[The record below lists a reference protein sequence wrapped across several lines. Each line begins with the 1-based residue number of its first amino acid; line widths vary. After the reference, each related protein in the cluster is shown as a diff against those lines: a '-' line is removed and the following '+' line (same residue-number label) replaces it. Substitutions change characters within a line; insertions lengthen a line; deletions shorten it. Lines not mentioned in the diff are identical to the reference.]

1 MIISRRTALT
11 SIAGIATLGIAEAAA
26 ADDTVKKTKMG
37 LCQYCAGF
45 ARQAAKRD
53 DEVDLFEPERFFE
66 FARRLGAGGYQVAL
80 GVLPAERAARLRR
93 QAESAGMYIEGIVK
107 APKNKGDL
115 ERFAAEM
122 QSAAAAGAK
131 MVRSTIFSGR
141 RYEVFESME
150 QYRQHDAQAMRS
162 LELAAPIAE
171 KFRVA
176 FAPENHKDHRIAER
190 VAALRKIDSE
200 FVGVCVDTGNNF
212 ALLEDPVDTVKALA
226 PWARGVHIK
235 DQALQLTPEG
245 FLFGDIPLGQGFID
259 LRQIVTILRR
269 AKPDIY
275 FTLELLTRDPL
286 RVPCLEEKYWRT
298 FADIPATDLARTLR
312 TVRDNQHPRLQYP
325 SRMSLLEQ
333 VALERA
339 NLEQSIRYA
348 VEHLS
353 L

>member
-1 MIISRRTALT
+1 M
-11 SIAGIATLGIAEAAA
+11 
-26 ADDTVKKTKMG
+26 
-37 LCQYCAGF
+37 
-45 ARQAAKRD
+45 
-53 DEVDLFEPERFFE
+53 
-66 FARRLGAGGYQVAL
+66 
-80 GVLPAERAARLRR
+80 
-93 QAESAGMYIEGIVK
+93 
-107 APKNKGDL
+107 
-115 ERFAAEM
+115 
-122 QSAAAAGAK
+122 
-131 MVRSTIFSGR
+131 
-141 RYEVFESME
+141 
-150 QYRQHDAQAMRS
+150 
-162 LELAAPIAE
+162 
-171 KFRVA
+171 
-176 FAPENHKDHRIAER
+176 
-190 VAALRKIDSE
+190 
-200 FVGVCVDTGNNF
+200 
-212 ALLEDPVDTVKALA
+212 A

-348 VEHLS
+348 VEHLG